1 MGHSGLMRTSTA
13 LTTTAWVA
21 GAALATAGVTVAL
34 SVLGNEL
41 LGSSGPVLSSAQVRA
56 DLAAQGP
63 AQGPA
68 SPATAAQPGHSPAA
82 SPGRWAAA
90 NFSGGTVFAACLQ
103 HRATLTDWIPAQGYR
118 TDGFSAGP
126 AAAVSVRFESSS
138 AVLVVTVTCPHGRPV
153 FLTSSTAPG
162 GNGTPGGRGTPASQ
176 PAGARTATPAA
187 TPAPGDT
194 GQRGKG
200 GGSGS
205 GGPGGGG
212 HGGDG

>member
-34 SVLGNEL
+34 SILGNDL
-41 LGSSGPVLSSAQVRA
+41 LGSTGPVLSSAQVKA

-63 AQGPA
+63 APGPVGPA
-68 SPATAAQPGHSPAA
+68 AAPQPGRSPAG
-82 SPGRWAAA
+82 SPGPWAAG

-103 HRATLTDWIPAQGYR
+103 HRATLSDWIPAQGYR
-118 TDGFSAGP
+118 TAGFSPGP
-126 AAAVSVRFESSS
+126 AAAVSVRFESAS
-138 AVLVVTVTCPHGRPV
+138 AALVVTVTCPHGRPV
-153 FLTSSTAPG
+153 FLPSATAPG
-162 GNGTPGGRGTPASQ
+162 GPATSAAQ
-176 PAGARTATPAA
+176 PAGARSTPPAA
-187 TPAPGDT
+187 TPPPDDPGQ
-194 GQRGKG
+194 GGKG
-200 GGSGS
+200 K

>member
-34 SVLGNEL
+34 SVLGNDL
-41 LGSSGPVLSSAQVRA
+41 LGSSGPVLSPAQVRA

-63 AQGPA
+63 APGPA
-68 SPATAAQPGHSPAA
+68 SPAAVPQPGGSPAA
-82 SPGRWAAA
+82 SPDRWAAR

-126 AAAVSVRFESSS
+126 ATAVSVRFESAS
-138 AVLVVTVTCPHGRPV
+138 AVLVVTVTCPRGRPV

-162 GNGTPGGRGTPASQ
+162 GRGTPAAQ
-176 PAGARTATPAA
+176 PSAARTA

-200 GGSGS
+200 R

-212 HGGDG
+212 HGGGDG